1 MDPPEGTEGLSAELQ
16 SFIAEAPKVRGPHID
31 FLKRAARSLTS
42 EHTILDVGS
51 GLAPY
56 RELFSHTSYTT
67 CDWDQSLYSPEVPP
81 DIIAPADK
89 IPVEDQSFD
98 AVLCTEVLE
107 HVPAPWDVLSE
118 FQRIIRPGGAVWIT
132 VPFTWPLHEQPHDY
146 YRYTEFGLRHLLERA
161 GFTQVDVTPLSD
173 TFSTL
178 SQLVHD
184 LQSSMGTADD
194 SQDLYRGIVGQTMRH
209 VADLIALYSS
219 FDMRRILP
227 LGYSA
232 TAVR

>member
-1 MDPPEGTEGLSAELQ
+1 MDPLEEMEGLSDELR
-16 SFIAEAPKVRGPHID
+16 SFIAEAPKVRGPHIE
-31 FLKRAARSLTS
+31 FLRRAAGTLAP

-56 RELFSHTSYTT
+56 RELFSLTSYVT
-67 CDWDQSLYSPEVPP
+67 CDWDQSLYAPEVPP
-81 DIIAPADK
+81 DIVAPAHN

-107 HVPAPWDVLSE
+107 HVPAPWEVLSE

-146 YRYTEFGLRHLLERA
+146 YRYTEFGLRHLLDTA
-161 GFTQVDVTPLSD
+161 GFSRIDVAPLSD

-178 SQLVHD
+178 SQLMHD
-184 LQSSMGTADD
+184 AQALMGSADD
-194 SQDLYRGIVGQTMRH
+194 GWDQSRGLVGHTMRNL
-209 VADLIALYSS
+209 ADLIASFSS
-219 FDMRRILP
+219 FDTQRILP